1 MQPPKLI
8 AVSTASVP
16 PLGTALTQCPC
27 GHSDCRGPC
36 PVMTASHGFR
46 GLRRFP
52 GPSEG
57 TSTVA
62 SRVGGGF
69 EQLRISLPP
78 EGAGALQTA
87 TRKPFPQTRSLRFF
101 SE

>member
-1 MQPPKLI
+1 MQPSKLI
-8 AVSTASVP
+8 AVSTASAP
-16 PLGTALTQCPC
+16 PFGAALTHCFC

-36 PVMTASHGFR
+36 PVMTPPRGFR

-57 TSTVA
+57 TSKAA
-62 SRVGGGF
+62 SRSGF
-69 EQLRISLPP
+69 EQLRMFLPP

-87 TRKPFPQTRSLRFF
+87 TRNAFPQKRSLRFF
-101 SE
+101 E